1 MTAPDDYIDEIFGSF
16 DHLTQEQKNNRLY
29 TMVDNLC
36 YAEMRE
42 LVRSG
47 ARLDDDILP
56 WAIRRTDDAAMAH
69 LLLDLGARAE
79 KAFWKDLR
87 RVSDEGE
94 EGGFDLLL
102 RACKAG
108 LPLEERTRACVHARE
123 VLRPDVA
130 ERLIAQESDI
140 RAFTWT
146 LARNDWRGLFR
157 TQDWEE
163 KIERLCQEQKEE
175 RKSLYDAHFSGGM
188 TLEKLR
194 EAVTQDGMT
203 GFMLAVQ
210 AERFIK
216 AVHFMAHYPGQA
228 ARADDFMAEDK
239 SGNFVALS
247 LMARGDQRPR
257 LSLLPALWYRKPA
270 ELETLIDNCM
280 APFVINQQE
289 SEALLNRCRQMN
301 MKALQAKM
309 PRLRLGPEGGAP

>member
-16 DHLTQEQKNNRLY
+16 DHLTQEQKNSRLY

-36 YAEMRE
+36 YAEVRE
-42 LVRSG
+42 LARCG
-47 ARLDDDILP
+47 AQIDTQLLP
-56 WAIRRTDDAAMAH
+56 WALRRTEDAAMAH
-69 LLLDLGARAE
+69 LLLDLGASAE
-79 KAFWKDLR
+79 KTRWRDLR

-94 EGGFDLLL
+94 ENGFDVLL

-130 ERLIAQESDI
+130 EKLIAQESDI

-146 LARNDWRGLFR
+146 LERNDWRGLFSKL
-157 TQDWEE
+157 DWDE
-163 KIERLCQEQKEE
+163 KIEKLCQEQKEE
-175 RKSLYDAHFSGGM
+175 RKALYDAHFSGGM

-194 EAVTQDGMT
+194 ETVTPEGMT

-216 AVHFMAHYPGQA
+216 VVHFMAHYPGQA
-228 ARADDFMAEDK
+228 ARADDFMTEDRG
-239 SGNFVALS
+239 GNFVALS
-247 LMARGDQRPR
+247 LMARGQQRPR
-257 LSLLPALWYRKPA
+257 LLLLPALWYRKPA
-270 ELETLIDNCM
+270 ELATIIGDFM
-280 APFVINQQE
+280 VPFVMNQQE

-301 MKALQAKM
+301 LKMLQAKL
-309 PRLRLGPEGGAP
+309 PRLWRGPESGAP